1 MYLTI
6 KQQLKHLSKTNYR
19 NLRRLCRTAK
29 NLMNQAIY
37 VNRQYYFSESKYLGY
52 EKTYAEL
59 KNCDNYKILNSN
71 MAQQS
76 MKVVDGMFQAFIAL
90 LKLVKEKRYDSKVKL
105 PKYLPKD
112 GFAPLVIQQFRIQNQ
127 IFTLP
132 YSRRYGAKHEKVS
145 IKVPPILEGRKVKFI
160 KIVPIQNAKY
170 FEIQYTY
177 EVAEEQRE
185 VDKQKALAID
195 FGINN
200 LMTCVTTSG
209 KSFIID
215 GRRLKSINQWYNKQN
230 AKLASI
236 KDKQKY
242 GKSPTNRQ
250 RKITR
255 KRNRRV
261 NDYISKACRMVI
273 NYCLRN
279 KVGILVCG
287 YNVTF
292 QRNTN
297 LGKVNNQT
305 FVNIPFGK
313 IREKLQYMCLL
324 YGLEYVEQEESYTS
338 KASFLDRDEIPV
350 YNADNPQKYE
360 FSGKRV
366 KRGLYRSAKGIEINA
381 DVNGAA
387 NILRKSKVVFLQGLY
402 CRGELGTPVRIRV
415 AYQTS

>member
-1 MYLTI
+1 MYLTV
-6 KQQLKHLSKTNYR
+6 KQQLKHLSKTDYR

-59 KNCDNYKILNSN
+59 KTSDNYKILNSN

-90 LKLVKEKRYDSKVKL
+90 LKLVKEKRYDSRAAKL

-112 GFAPLVIQQFRIQNQ
+112 GFAPLVIQQFKIQNQ

-132 YSRRYGAKHEKVS
+132 YSRRYGAEHDKVS

-160 KIVPIQNAKY
+160 KIIPIQNAKY

-195 FGINN
+195 FGIDN
-200 LMTCVTTSG
+200 LMTCVTTFG

-261 NDYISKACRMVI
+261 NDYISKACRIVI

-279 KVGILVCG
+279 KIGTLICG
-287 YNVTF
+287 YNATF

-313 IREKLQYMCLL
+313 IREKLQYMCRL

-387 NILRKSKVVFLQGLY
+387 NILRKSKVVSLEGLY

-415 AYQTS
+415 A

>member
-1 MYLTI
+1 MYLTV
-6 KQQLKHLSKTNYR
+6 KQQLKHLSKTDYR

-59 KNCDNYKILNSN
+59 KTSDNYKILNSN

-132 YSRRYGAKHEKVS
+132 YSRRYGAEHEKVS

-195 FGINN
+195 FGIDN

-250 RKITR
+250 RTIAR

-261 NDYISKACRMVI
+261 NDYISKACRIVI

-279 KVGILVCG
+279 EIGTLVCG

-297 LGKVNNQT
+297 LGKANNQT

-313 IREKLQYMCLL
+313 IREKLQYMCRL

-338 KASFLDRDEIPV
+338 KASFLDGDEIPV

-387 NILRKSKVVFLQGLY
+387 NILRKSKVVPLEGLY

-415 AYQTS
+415 A